1 MKIGAHDS
9 HPAADVFPLMA
20 PAALAGLVEDI
31 RASGLLRPIV
41 LLGGKILDGRNRYL
55 ACLAAKVEPV
65 FTEWTGGTEPEDL
78 ARYVCSENLARRD
91 LDMGQRALCARRLVN
106 LAKQQ
111 RVRRKVQ
118 AVLPHVSDTDAAM
131 ATALEQDGTPEL
143 IAAVDAGEV
152 TLAIAAAASQLEPD
166 EQRKVVAAMTAP
178 EVEPVRA
185 VKREDKLVSLA
196 VDLTPVD
203 LAALRALCLQ
213 ADHSVHGDVKAG
225 AAVVRRIVPM
235 VRR

>member
-1 MKIGAHDS
+1 MKIGDHDS
-9 HPAADVFPLMA
+9 HPVADAFPLMSA
-20 PAALAGLVEDI
+20 DALRGLTDDI

-41 LLGGKILDGRNRYL
+41 LLGGRILDGRNRYL
-55 ACLAAKVEPV
+55 ACLAAKVEPRFV
-65 FTEWTGGTEPEDL
+65 EWSGGTEPEDL

-111 RVRRKVQ
+111 RIRRKVQ
-118 AVLPHVSDTDAAM
+118 ACLPHVSETDAAM
-131 ATALEQDGTPEL
+131 AAALEQDGTPEL

-178 EVEPVRA
+178 EAEPVRA
-185 VKREDKLVSLA
+185 TKREDKLVSLA
-196 VDLTPVD
+196 IELTPVD
-203 LAALRALCLQ
+203 IAALSALVLS
-213 ADHSVHGDVKAG
+213 AAHSQHGDVRAG

>member
-9 HPAADVFPLMA
+9 HPAADVFPLMR
-20 PAALAGLVEDI
+20 PDALQGLTDDI

-41 LLGGKILDGRNRYL
+41 LLAGKILDGRNRYL

-65 FTEWTGGTEPEDL
+65 FVEWTGGTEPEDL

-111 RVRRKVQ
+111 RVRRRVQ
-118 AVLPHVSDTDAAM
+118 AFLPHVSETDAAM
-131 ATALEQDGTPEL
+131 ADALERDGTAEL

-152 TLAIAAAASQLEPD
+152 TLAIAAAASRMEPD
-166 EQRKVVAAMTAP
+166 EQRKVVAALTAP
-178 EVEPVRA
+178 EVEPERA
-185 VKREDKLVSLA
+185 TRREDRLVSLA

-203 LAALRALCLQ
+203 LAALTALVRQ
-213 ADHSVHGDVKAG
+213 AEHSVHGDVRAG
-225 AAVVRRIVPM
+225 AAVVRKLVPM